1 VKTSIALAA
10 ALALAAAPSAH
21 AAGWKQVTAPNGS
34 NIDQVGLVRT
44 ADGVLH
50 LAWHKGGDLSHTR
63 VDANGKVGAT
73 SPIQSGWATMSDPAL
88 VAVPGGLR
96 AFWGGIRTTDP
107 AETQTDLNTAFSPD
121 GGASWQLQTGSIVP
135 LGGQAYGS
143 DQAATT
149 LPDGTTLQSW
159 AGTLGNWIHAGLDPA
174 TPNFNYQTTGGYG
187 YDNNLAT
194 DATGATM
201 LAWFSD
207 TPPGIRAQ
215 GVAANGA
222 PIGSPLTMPGT
233 QVMVGGPE
241 LSRTPIVAR
250 AKNGGFY
257 IARGV
262 GYPTANQVRVWRV
275 GAPSAALLAKTSTS
289 AETAISTDAKG
300 RLWVAWSDG
309 SFGDKHVYVARSND
323 TAIRFGEPV
332 DVGVVKDA
340 HSVYTLDISATTASA
355 DVLAVFGIG
364 TGADSS
370 TYIKRV
376 LPGLSLAAKRS
387 GGTVTFTVT
396 DAGDPVSGAKVKA
409 GGRSGTT
416 SAKGKVTL
424 KLKSK
429 TASRATKSG
438 YTPATLK
445 AR

>member
-1 VKTSIALAA
+1 VKTPLVLAA
-10 ALALAAAPSAH
+10 ALALAAAPSAQ
-21 AAGWKQVTAPNGS
+21 AAGWKLVTAPNGS
-34 NIDQVGLVRT
+34 NIDQVALVRT
-44 ADGVLH
+44 GDGVLH
-50 LAWHKGGDLSHTR
+50 LAWHKDGDLSHT
-63 VDANGKVGAT
+63 VIAPSGKVGAT
-73 SPIQSGWATMSDPAL
+73 TPIQSAWASMGDPAL

-107 AETQTDLNTAFSPD
+107 GETNQDLNTAFSAN
-121 GGASWQLQTGSIVP
+121 GVNWALQPGSIVP

-143 DQAATT
+143 DMAATT
-149 LPDGTTLQSW
+149 LPDGNTLQSW
-159 AGTLGNWIHAGLDPA
+159 AGTLGNWIHSGLDPA
-174 TPNFNYQTTGGYG
+174 APSFNYQTTGGYG

-194 DATGATM
+194 DASGATM

-215 GVAANGA
+215 AVGAGGA
-222 PIGSPLTMPGT
+222 PAGAPTTMPGT

-250 AKNGGFY
+250 PDNGGFY
-257 IARGV
+257 IARAV
-262 GYPTANQVRVWRV
+262 GYPTADRVRVWRV

-309 SFGDKHVYVARSND
+309 AFGDKHVYVARSNE
-323 TAIRFGEPV
+323 TAVRFGEPV
-332 DVGVVKDA
+332 DAGVVKDA
-340 HSVYTLDISATTASA
+340 HSVYTLDISATANSA
-355 DVLAVFGIG
+355 DVLAVFGVG

-370 TYIKRV
+370 TYVTRV

-387 GGTVTFTVT
+387 GKSVTFVVT
-396 DAGDPVSGAKVKA
+396 DAGDPVKGAKVKA
-409 GGRSGTT
+409 GGKSGTT
-416 SAKGKVTL
+416 DSKGRVTL
-424 KLKSK
+424 ALKSK

-438 YTPATLK
+438 YEPASLN